1 MRKLFIAML
10 LPIALLAQGGGQP
23 INVPI
28 QNPSFEQPPSRPF
41 TQDPCGPWVD
51 QVPGWTA
58 TPLQGG
64 TGAGIMQ
71 PTEPS
76 PVNNGNCLGGISP
89 APDGITVAYLSS
101 YSISQNLG
109 TAPGNNGIYT
119 FTIYFADRFYWYS
132 AHYSASIQ
140 LGTDTICSISGEAR
154 GDFTQV
160 PIVCP
165 VQKNPTPRD
174 LTITITGY
182 GQWIVLVDKVSLTFT
197 PID

>member
-1 MRKLFIAML
+1 MMRKLFL
-10 LPIALLAQGGGQP
+10 LYALFLQAGGQP

-28 QNPSFEQPPSRPF
+28 QNASFEQASSKPF

-51 QVPGWTA
+51 QVPGWTV

-89 APDGITVAYLSS
+89 APDGITVAYLSG
-101 YSISQNLG
+101 YSISQDLG
-109 TAPGNNGIYT
+109 TAPGNFGIYT
-119 FTIYFADRFYWYS
+119 FTIYFANRFYWYS
-132 AHYSASIQ
+132 ARYSASIQ
-140 LGTDTICSISGEAR
+140 LGTDTICSISGEAM
-154 GDFTQV
+154 GDFTGV

-197 PID
+197 PTN